1 MIMKKEAESL
11 KKEAESSKE
20 KLDTINKKLSAY
32 IRENETMKKKAS
44 MVNLYY
50 IVALTLNA

>member
-11 KKEAESSKE
+11 KEQ
-20 KLDTINKKLSAY
+20 LDTKSKKLSAY
-32 IRENETMKKKAS
+32 ITENEIIKKKAS

-50 IVALTLNA
+50 MYFTLYIITCY

>member
-11 KKEAESSKE
+11 KEQ
-20 KLDTINKKLSAY
+20 LDIKSKKLNAY
-32 IRENETMKKKAS
+32 IRENVIMNKKAS

>member
-11 KKEAESSKE
+11 KE
-20 KLDTINKKLSAY
+20 KLDTKSKKLSAY
-32 IRENETMKKKAS
+32 IRENETMEKQAS

-50 IVALTLNA
+50 IVALTLNT